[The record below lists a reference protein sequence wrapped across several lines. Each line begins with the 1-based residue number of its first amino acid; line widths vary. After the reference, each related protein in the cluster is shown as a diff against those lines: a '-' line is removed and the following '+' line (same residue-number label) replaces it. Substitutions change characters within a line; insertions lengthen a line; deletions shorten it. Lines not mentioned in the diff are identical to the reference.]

1 MSNEVKKNI
10 FTMNKNKN
18 STEKYKA
25 VIISNPQLL
34 MFWWQGRC
42 ELENDSYPSTSVSWR
57 FLFQMTFISTKTKL
71 KIA

>member
-34 MFWWQGRC
+34 MF
-42 ELENDSYPSTSVSWR
+42 
-57 FLFQMTFISTKTKL
+57 
-71 KIA
+71 